1 MIFVT
6 VGTHEQPFD
15 RLIRKIDELAAK
27 GKIKEK
33 IIAQI
38 GYCSY
43 IPENFEYFRFAPFE
57 KMEKLFDSANLVIT
71 HAGVGSV
78 FLALKKGKKV
88 IVVSRMRKFGEHS
101 DDHQIQVAKELERQ
115 GMIIGV
121 YDIEDLE
128 EAIEKSKN
136 FAFKP
141 LRKKSIIASKIDK
154 FLKVLSKGI
163 DKNEN

>member
-1 MIFVT
+1 M
-6 VGTHEQPFD
+6 
-15 RLIRKIDELAAK
+15 R
-27 GKIKEK
+27 
-33 IIAQI
+33 
-38 GYCSY
+38 
-43 IPENFEYFRFAPFE
+43 
-57 KMEKLFDSANLVIT
+57 
-71 HAGVGSV
+71 
-78 FLALKKGKKV
+78 KGKKV
-88 IVVSRMRKFGEHS
+88 IVVPRMRKFGEHS
-101 DDHQIQVAKELERQ
+101 DDHQIQVAKELEKQ

-128 EAIEKSKN
+128 EAIKKSKN